1 MKRLDKIFS
10 IGLML
15 LFVGVVWAIATNRVG
30 KIEWMLL
37 LVGVVIG
44 MLAGMIQGWAIAQKE
59 LGKIGSGKRVLYVV
73 GTLIVFVA
81 LKVTLNIMIPSYLA
95 TSQIGIWM
103 SVVFAIGGL
112 FLGRALYSRPPV
124 KSISRGSTRI
134 RG

>member
-1 MKRLDKIFS
+1 MKKLDKIFF

-15 LFVGVVWAIATNRVG
+15 LIFGVVWAIATNSIG

-44 MLAGMIQGWAIAQKE
+44 ILAGMIQGWAISQKE
-59 LGKIGSGKRVLYVV
+59 LGKIGSGKRIFYVV

-95 TSQIGIWM
+95 TSQIGIWL
-103 SVVFAIGGL
+103 SVMFAIGGL
-112 FLGRALYSRPPV
+112 FLGRALYAQPA
-124 KSISRGSTRI
+124 KSIGRG
-134 RG
+134 

>member
-1 MKRLDKIFS
+1 MKRLDKILF
-10 IGLML
+10 IGLTL
-15 LFVGVVWAIATNRVG
+15 LIAGIVWAIATNSIG

-37 LVGVVIG
+37 LVVVVIG

-73 GTLIVFVA
+73 GTLIVFVV
-81 LKVTLNIMIPSYLA
+81 LKVTLNIMVPSYLA

-112 FLGRALYSRPPV
+112 FLGRALYSRPV
-124 KSISRGSTRI
+124 KSISMG
-134 RG
+134 